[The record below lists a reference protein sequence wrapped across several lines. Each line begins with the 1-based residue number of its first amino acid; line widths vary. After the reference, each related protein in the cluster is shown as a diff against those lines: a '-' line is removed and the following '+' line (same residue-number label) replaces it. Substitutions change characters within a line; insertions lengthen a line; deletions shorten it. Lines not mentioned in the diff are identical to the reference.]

1 MSIDFFASL
10 HSATHSIGWVLRHR
24 VPRVV
29 ATGLALSALVTAPL
43 VAQVR
48 PISADSG
55 SSLLL
60 TDSLL
65 PAALLTALRQSPELM
80 ARRASLAS
88 AEMRLR
94 ATGLVPAAVLS
105 SELEDAPNGRFG
117 ESSVRVGVE
126 REFLTGSLRAAA
138 RDAATADVRIAEA
151 LLQAAE
157 LRSTAQALRAGVE
170 AIGWAL
176 VSNRLAA
183 QDSLLQSAEVS
194 LRTRFTVGEARYV
207 GVLRLRTERLRV
219 QADRSIAFSQARTG
233 ALTLEALLG
242 AGDAETGGAVSRT
255 VSIALDTTTRGTF
268 AAFLQGDLP
277 PAPDVDS
284 LIAQSGVLQLVDAQV
299 ARAVSAQR
307 LVLASQRPLV
317 TAGFGVQRIGGDDGG
332 IGPTIGASV
341 TLPFTAR
348 TRNRATAAAAAQDV
362 TTATALRR
370 ANLATLRGRLRT
382 ARDRYEAARG
392 RIAAFDISLLRGARE
407 ERESALAAYRSGDLS
422 LIELLDFERALSRAE
437 VERTR
442 AIIDA
447 ASALA
452 DLVGGLAE
460 TTESSVE
467 LPSAFGVTDE
477 R

>member
-1 MSIDFFASL
+1 MHQHVALLLTAAFLLLAFA
-10 HSATHSIGWVLRHR
+10 TR
-24 VPRVV
+24 
-29 ATGLALSALVTAPL
+29 PL

-48 PISADSG
+48 PVSEDSRA
-55 SSLLL
+55 SLLL

-65 PAALLTALRQSPELM
+65 PAALHAALRQSPELM
-80 ARRASLAS
+80 ARRAALTA
-88 AEMRLR
+88 AEMRVR
-94 ATGLVPAAVLS
+94 ATGFVPAAVLS
-105 SELEDAPNGRFG
+105 SELEDAPNGRLG
-117 ESSVRVGVE
+117 ESSVRIGVE
-126 REFLTGSLRAAA
+126 REFLSGSLRAAA
-138 RDAATADVRIAEA
+138 RDAATADVRIANA

-157 LRSTAQALRAGVE
+157 LRATAQALRAGVE
-170 AIGWAL
+170 AIGWGL
-176 VSNRLAA
+176 VSNRLGA

-207 GVLRLRTERLRV
+207 DVLRLRTERLRV

-242 AGDAETGGAVSRT
+242 AGDVEAGGVVSRT
-255 VSIALDTTTRGTF
+255 AAVALDTTTRGTF

-284 LIAQSGVLQLVDAQV
+284 LISRSGVLQLVDAQV

-348 TRNRATAAAAAQDV
+348 ARNRATAAAAAQDV
-362 TTATALRR
+362 MTATALRR
-370 ANLATLRGRLRT
+370 ATLATLRGRLRT

-460 TTESSVE
+460 SAESRVE
-467 LPSAFGVTDE
+467 LPSTFGVTDE

>member
-1 MSIDFFASL
+1 ML
-10 HSATHSIGWVLRHR
+10 
-24 VPRVV
+24 
-29 ATGLALSALVTAPL
+29 LVIVTTPL

-48 PISADSG
+48 PVSVDSG
-55 SSLLL
+55 SALRL

-65 PAALLTALRQSPELM
+65 PAALHAALRQSPELM
-80 ARRASLAS
+80 ARRAALAA

-94 ATGLVPAAVLS
+94 ATGFVPAAVLS

-138 RDAATADVRIAEA
+138 RDAASADVRIAEA

-170 AIGWAL
+170 AIGWDL

-207 GVLRLRTERLRV
+207 DVLRLRTERLRV
-219 QADRSIAFSQARTG
+219 LADRSIAFSQARTG

-242 AGDAETGGAVSRT
+242 AGDAETGDAVSRT
-255 VSIALDTTTRGTF
+255 VSVALDTTTRGTF
-268 AAFLQGDLP
+268 AAFLRGDLP
-277 PAPDVDS
+277 QAPDVDS
-284 LIAQSGVLQLVDAQV
+284 LIARSGVLQLVDAQV

-307 LVLASQRPLV
+307 YVLASQRPLV

-348 TRNRATAAAAAQDV
+348 ARNRATAAAAAQDV

-407 ERESALAAYRSGDLS
+407 ERESGLAAYRSGDLS

-452 DLVGGLAE
+452 DLVGGLADTAE
-460 TTESSVE
+460 FSVE
-467 LPSAFGVTDE
+467 LPSTFGVTDE

>member
-1 MSIDFFASL
+1 MSIGFPFDL
-10 HSATHSIGWVLRHR
+10 HPAARSSEQALRHG
-24 VPRVV
+24 VSRVV
-29 ATGLALSALVTAPL
+29 AAGLALTMLLTTPL

-48 PISADSG
+48 PVAVDSAP
-55 SSLLL
+55 SLRL

-65 PAALLTALRQSPELM
+65 PAALHTALRQAPELM
-80 ARRASLAS
+80 ARRAALAA

-94 ATGLVPAAVLS
+94 ATGFVPAAVLS
-105 SELEDAPNGRFG
+105 SELEDAPNGRLG

-138 RDAATADVRIAEA
+138 RDAATADVRIADA
-151 LLQAAE
+151 MLQAAE

-170 AIGWAL
+170 AIGWGL

-194 LRTRFTVGEARYV
+194 LRTRFTVGDARYV
-207 GVLRLRTERLRV
+207 DVLRLRTERLRV
-219 QADRSIAFSQARTG
+219 QADRSVAFSQARTG

-242 AGDAETGGAVSRT
+242 AGDVEAGDVVSRT
-255 VSIALDTTTRGTF
+255 VAVALDTTTRGTF
-268 AAFLQGDLP
+268 ASFLQGDLP
-277 PAPDVDS
+277 PAPDVDL
-284 LIAQSGVLQLVDAQV
+284 LIARSGMLQLVDAQV

-307 LVLASQRPLV
+307 MVLASQRPLL

-370 ANLATLRGRLRT
+370 ASLATLRGRLRT

-460 TTESSVE
+460 TAESSVE